1 MRQQNFENFFFVF
14 DKIANIFFLNFQIPI
29 EKNKINEVF
38 LAIAFYVMFQIFW
51 FYLASNLY
59 IFSPF
64 FVSKQYYILALK
76 STILHLPQNPVI
88 CNKHTP
94 KCLGGVLSLQP
105 ILHSVPN
112 LGEML
117 QYITVV
123 KVNIGGRGLPYT
135 YSEVEKAL

>member
-1 MRQQNFENFFFVF
+1 MRQQNFEILFFVF

-64 FVSKQYYILALK
+64 FVSK
-76 STILHLPQNPVI
+76 
-88 CNKHTP
+88 
-94 KCLGGVLSLQP
+94 
-105 ILHSVPN
+105 
-112 LGEML
+112 
-117 QYITVV
+117 
-123 KVNIGGRGLPYT
+123 
-135 YSEVEKAL
+135 